1 MQATPNDLDGINK
14 GGMIFYQITLIFFI
28 LISSTLSIKKIINLS
43 NYNYLGTSICACNLL
58 ANLFMFIYA
67 IDPLGYWRK
76 YTRWDLLVVAYI
88 GSGLMYISFLFI
100 SIYFSMII
108 VKITSLKKVEYGS
121 KIVFSIILL
130 AEISLDISTIVFYLN
145 YTYDKLPLVYFAYWR
160 TAMSCVIAFFYL
172 TGGSYFLFKIK
183 SFFTLRNDKKKKKY
197 TQYYRLGLCIIILG
211 VIMIMLAIV
220 SGLFTNQTILN
231 SPSGLLGELA
241 SFSLA
246 NSFTGIIFYWMF
258 VPKKNDNSL
267 IQTSENFSKTTSQ
280 TQI

>member
-76 YTRWDLLVVAYI
+76 YTRWDLLVVAFI
-88 GSGLMYISFLFI
+88 GSGLMYITFILI
-100 SIYFSMII
+100 SIYFSIII
-108 VKITSLKKVEYGS
+108 VKLLNTRLVDYGS
-121 KIVFSIILL
+121 KILFSIILL

-145 YTYDKLPLVYFAYWR
+145 YTYDKLPLLHFQYWR
-160 TAMSCVIAFFYL
+160 TAMSCIISFYYL

-183 SFFTLRNDKKKKKY
+183 SFFTLKTDKKKKRY
-197 TQYYRLGLCIIILG
+197 TQYFRLGLCIIILG